1 MSRVQVLL
9 PLPEVN
15 RIAKRFAVLLF
26 SIDRGSHIPECS
38 QSYKIEWLTCAWLP
52 LFFIPLWEMAVLFTD
67 LWVIEYLHVLHRLI
81 VHNEQSSGE
90 NQSAE

>member
-52 LFFIPLWEMAVLFTD
+52 LFFYSALGNGCAFHGFVGD
-67 LWVIEYLHVLHRLI
+67 RV
-81 VHNEQSSGE
+81 SSRA
-90 NQSAE
+90 SSVDCT